1 LKGLVVFAS
10 GSGTNFQSLIDAI
23 EKGKL
28 SAKINGLI
36 TDKPDIGSIDR
47 AKDHGIPHKVI
58 TPSAYESESEFAEAL
73 LDQLKT
79 WNTDL
84 IVLAGYLKKIPLQV
98 IECYENRILN
108 IHPSLLPKYGGKGY
122 YGLNV
127 HRAVIENQESISGCT
142 VHLVNEEFDK
152 GPILAQTE
160 VPVQPNDTP
169 EILAARILKQEHK
182 LLPDTIEEYLNKL
195 QTPNPK

>member
-1 LKGLVVFAS
+1 MKGLVVFAS

-23 EKGKL
+23 EEGKL

-36 TDKPDIGSIDR
+36 TDKPDIGSIER
-47 AKDHGIPHKVI
+47 AKDNGIPYKVI
-58 TPSAYESESEFAEAL
+58 APSSFNNESEFAKAL
-73 LDQLKT
+73 IDQLKT

-84 IVLAGYLKKIPLQV
+84 IVLAGYLKMIPYQV
-98 IECYENRILN
+98 IDKFENRILN
-108 IHPSLLPKYGGKGY
+108 IHPSLLPKYGGKGF

-127 HRAVIENQESISGCT
+127 HRAVIENKEPVSGCT

-160 VPVQPNDTP
+160 VPILPDDTP
-169 EILAARILKQEHK
+169 EKLAARILKQEHK
-182 LLPDTIEEYLNKL
+182 LLPATVEEYLKRL
-195 QTPNPK
+195 

>member
-1 LKGLVVFAS
+1 MKGLVVFAS

-23 EKGKL
+23 VKGEL

-36 TDKPDIGSIDR
+36 TDKPNIGSIQR
-47 AKDHGIPHKVI
+47 ATDHDIPYKVI
-58 TPSAYESESEFAEAL
+58 VPSSFEHESDFAEAL
-73 LDQLKT
+73 LEQLKT

-84 IVLAGYLKKIPLQV
+84 IILAGYLKKIPSKV
-98 IECYENRILN
+98 IEKYENRILN
-108 IHPSLLPKYGGKGY
+108 IHPSLLPKYGGKGF

-127 HRAVIENQESISGCT
+127 HKAVIEDQEPVSGCT

-160 VPVQPNDTP
+160 VPVHPDDTP
-169 EILAARILKQEHK
+169 ESLGARILKQEHK
-182 LLPDTIEEYLNKL
+182 LFPATIEDYINKL
-195 QTPNPK
+195 RNT